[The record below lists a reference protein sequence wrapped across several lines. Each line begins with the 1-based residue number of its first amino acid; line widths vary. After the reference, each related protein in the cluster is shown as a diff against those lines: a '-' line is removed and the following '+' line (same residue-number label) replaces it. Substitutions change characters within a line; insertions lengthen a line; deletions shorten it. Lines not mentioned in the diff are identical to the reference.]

1 MKEIQQR
8 EFNRAIAVL
17 EALGCEYKI
26 ITKTGEQFG
35 GLEVVVAKPKR
46 VKKRAANRYPY
57 GALTSYARA
66 LMDFDLKPGD
76 VHSIHAGDYDPKAVQ
91 RVTCSIMTKAWGA
104 DAYTTSVSGDHVDVM
119 RLKA

>member
-35 GLEVVVAKPKR
+35 GLEVVAKPKK

-57 GALTSYARA
+57 GALTSYAREVVN
-66 LMDFDLKPGD
+66 MDLAAGD
-76 VHSIHAGDYDPKAVQ
+76 VQSVPVGEFDAESVRSSI
-91 RVTCSIMTKAWGA
+91 CIMLTKAWGT
-104 DAYTTSVSGDHVDVM
+104 DTYTTSVSGDHVDVM
-119 RLKA
+119 RITA

>member
-26 ITKTGEQFG
+26 INKDGEEFG
-35 GLEVVVAKPKR
+35 GLEVAVEKHKR
-46 VKKRAANRYPY
+46 RAPNRYPY
-57 GALTSYARA
+57 GTLTNHVRA
-66 LMDFDLKPGD
+66 LMNFELQPGD
-76 VHSIHAGDYDPKAVQ
+76 VHSFTVGEYDPKSVQ

-119 RLKA
+119 RITA

>member
-35 GLEVVVAKPKR
+35 GLEVVVAKPK
-46 VKKRAANRYPY
+46 KRAANRYPY
-57 GALTSYARA
+57 GALTSYARG
-66 LMDFDLKPGD
+66 LVDMDLAAGD
-76 VHSIHAGDYDPKAVQ
+76 VQSVPVGEFDAESV
-91 RVTCSIMTKAWGA
+91 RSVVCIMLTKAWGT
-104 DAYTTSVSGDHVDVM
+104 DTYTTAVSGDHVDVM
-119 RLKA
+119 RITA